1 MCGIAGAVGL
11 GIAAN
16 PAASRDLIGRMCGVI
31 AHRGPDDEGHYVA
44 GEVAIGM
51 RRLAIIDIATGRQ
64 PLSNEDGTIWI
75 VFNGEIY
82 NYRELR
88 AELIARGHRF
98 QTRTDT
104 ETIIHLYEEEG
115 ERCVEKLRGMFTF
128 AIWDERE
135 RALLLARDRLGK
147 KPLHYTLAGDTLV
160 FGSEIKSLLQHAGVK
175 REVNL
180 EAISD
185 YLSYGYI
192 PDPATAFKG
201 IHKLPPGHTLTCKDG
216 RVRTRRYWDF
226 NYSGESGPV
235 REESYYVERLRDL
248 LAEAVRVR
256 LESEVPLGAFLSG
269 GIDSST
275 IVALMARAMN
285 QPVKTFSIGFNESS
299 FDELKYARRTAERFG
314 TEHHEF
320 VVTPDICR
328 IVEDIVWH
336 HDEPFAD
343 VSSIPTFVVSQM
355 ARQYVTVVLAGDGG
369 DELFAGYEA
378 YVREQKYDAAERLP
392 AFVRRGLLR
401 PLSQMMPRSAYGK
414 RMLSHI
420 ARADGQRRVN
430 AMSYFIEVAKR
441 ELLSVQVRRALNG
454 YNSATAFERLYDTP
468 ASRAR
473 LDRHMYLDGKTYLP
487 GDILVKVDRM
497 SMANSL
503 ETRAPL
509 LDHKLIEFVQ
519 TIPASLKL
527 RGLETKYILK
537 RAVTGLIPDEIIH
550 RPKQG
555 FDVPIKRW
563 FNHEL
568 RQMLDDT
575 LADQRTRERGYFN
588 QQAVQALLAEHRRGR
603 RDNARHLWGLL
614 MLELWHRTF
623 IDAAVTPAPSRPV
636 AIDLARMATGYGD

>member
-1 MCGIAGAVGL
+1 M
-11 GIAAN
+11 AAN
-16 PAASRDLIGRMCGVI
+16 PAASRDLIGRMCGII

-44 GEVAIGM
+44 GEAAIGM
-51 RRLAIIDIATGRQ
+51 RRLSIIDVATGRQ
-64 PLSNEDGTIWI
+64 PISNEDGTVWI

-88 AELIARGHRF
+88 AGLITRGHQF

-104 ETIIHLYEEEG
+104 ETIVHLYEEEG
-115 ERCVEKLRGMFTF
+115 ERCVEKLRGMFSF
-128 AIWDERE
+128 AIWDKRD
-135 RALLLARDRLGK
+135 RSLLLARDRLGK

-192 PDPATAFKG
+192 PDPATAFRD
-201 IHKLPPGHTLTCKDG
+201 IHKLPPGHTLTFKDG
-216 RVRTRRYWDF
+216 RIRTRRYWDF
-226 NYSGESGPV
+226 NYSGESGPA
-235 REESYYVERLRDL
+235 RDESYYVERLRDL
-248 LAEAVRVR
+248 LAEAVRIR

-275 IVALMARAMN
+275 IVALMAREMD

-369 DELFAGYEA
+369 DELFAGYEG
-378 YVREQKYDAAERLP
+378 YVREQKYDAAERIP
-392 AFVRRGLLR
+392 GFVRRGLLR
-401 PLSQMMPRSAYGK
+401 PLSQAMPRSAYGK
-414 RMLSHI
+414 RMLAHI
-420 ARADGQRRVN
+420 ARRDGQRRVN
-430 AMSYFIEVAKR
+430 GMSYFNEDAKR
-441 ELLSVQVRRALNG
+441 DLLSAEVRSALNG
-454 YNSATAFERLYDTP
+454 YDSAAAFERLYDVP
-468 ASRAR
+468 ESRER

-509 LDHKLIEFVQ
+509 LDHELIDFVQ

-550 RPKQG
+550 RRKQG

-563 FNHEL
+563 FNQEL

-575 LADQRTRERGYFN
+575 LADRRTRERGYFN
-588 QQAVQALLAEHRRGR
+588 QQAVQAILDEHRRER

-623 IDAAVTPAPSRPV
+623 IDGEVMKTPARPA

>member
-1 MCGIAGAVGL
+1 
-11 GIAAN
+11 
-16 PAASRDLIGRMCGVI
+16 
-31 AHRGPDDEGHYVA
+31 
-44 GEVAIGM
+44 
-51 RRLAIIDIATGRQ
+51 
-64 PLSNEDGTIWI
+64 
-75 VFNGEIY
+75 
-82 NYRELR
+82 
-88 AELIARGHRF
+88 
-98 QTRTDT
+98 
-104 ETIIHLYEEEG
+104 
-115 ERCVEKLRGMFTF
+115 
-128 AIWDERE
+128 
-135 RALLLARDRLGK
+135 
-147 KPLHYTLAGDTLV
+147 
-160 FGSEIKSLLQHAGVK
+160 
-175 REVNL
+175 
-180 EAISD
+180 
-185 YLSYGYI
+185 
-192 PDPATAFKG
+192 
-201 IHKLPPGHTLTCKDG
+201 
-216 RVRTRRYWDF
+216 
-226 NYSGESGPV
+226 
-235 REESYYVERLRDL
+235 
-248 LAEAVRVR
+248 
-256 LESEVPLGAFLSG
+256 
-269 GIDSST
+269 
-275 IVALMARAMN
+275 
-285 QPVKTFSIGFNESS
+285 
-299 FDELKYARRTAERFG
+299 
-314 TEHHEF
+314 
-320 VVTPDICR
+320 
-328 IVEDIVWH
+328 
-336 HDEPFAD
+336 
-343 VSSIPTFVVSQM
+343 
-355 ARQYVTVVLAGDGG
+355 
-369 DELFAGYEA
+369 
-378 YVREQKYDAAERLP
+378 
-392 AFVRRGLLR
+392 
-401 PLSQMMPRSAYGK
+401 MPRSAYGK

-430 AMSYFIEVAKR
+430 AMSYFNEEAKR

-623 IDAAVTPAPSRPV
+623 IDAAVTPAPSRPA